1 MRGAGGSGGVGGDS
15 RIAPAGDTSYDTGK
29 VALESMDYFV
39 AYHAADQE
47 WAEWIGQRLQD
58 AGYTV
63 ELQSYDY
70 WARSSMILEM
80 FAVSAIADATIA
92 LLSPDFLAES
102 LDRPEWQA
110 AHAQDPTG
118 TRGILLPVRVRECDV
133 EGTLPN
139 MRFVDLVGLG
149 EEEAGE
155 ALLERIRERT

>member
-1 MRGAGGSGGVGGDS
+1 
-15 RIAPAGDTSYDTGK
+15 
-29 VALESMDYFV
+29 MDFFV

-47 WAEWIGQRLQD
+47 WAEWIGQRLEE

-92 LLSPDFLAES
+92 ILSPEFLAEN

-110 AHAQDPTG
+110 AHAQDPTA
-118 TRGILLPVRVRECDV
+118 TLRILIPVRVRECDV
-133 EGTLPN
+133 EGALPGVEY
-139 MRFVDLVGLG
+139 VDLVGLDWD
-149 EEEAGE
+149 AAAR
-155 ALLERIRERT
+155 ALLAAVREVVQ